1 MAREDPQLKLRLT
14 EELKALVTN
23 AAKANGRSVNAEIVS
38 RLESSFSNE
47 DEIAYLRD
55 KDRENETIINR
66 LTGMVQDLTAAAKKE
81 REDEKENEEV
91 RQYMREVEERISNL
105 EKALSRVSQT

>member
-38 RLESSFSNE
+38 RLEASFSND

-91 RQYMREVEERISNL
+91 RQYMREVEKRISNL
-105 EKALSRVSQT
+105 EKALSRVNQT